1 MLKSVLKCLVRII
14 PRKDIL
20 IKRKVGNHMMYLDLK
35 DPGLSAE
42 LMHMRPGD
50 PEREPAFM
58 KILRQELEKGMT
70 AIDIGANIGYVTL
83 IMAELV
89 GPSGRVYAIEPHP
102 HNYSILVKN
111 IEANGY
117 AGLVFPYQIGISN
130 VSGML
135 TLHVSDASNLHSM
148 SAARHSKAS
157 IDIQVSTLD
166 DFMKDKGYPNF
177 IKMDIEGHEVEA
189 LDGMYNALRNAEP
202 PVRILM
208 EVHPMYY
215 SETHSLERQLRRLM
229 AIGFNT
235 KYVVSAGLP
244 RPDFF
249 AEHGYEP
256 KEVIGA
262 GCWCRGI
269 YTDISNEHMLMAAC
283 HEHDQFIEHE
293 NFHTTKIVRSIMIE
307 KSTLGC
313 QMSLVTQGGD

>member
-1 MLKSVLKCLVRII
+1 MLSSVLDRLYRFLQRI
-14 PRKDIL
+14 PRKDNL
-20 IKRKVGNHMMYLDLK
+20 IKRRIGNHIMYLDLK

-42 LMHMRPGD
+42 LMRRRPGD

-58 KILRQELEKGMT
+58 KILRRELEKGMT

-89 GPSGRVYAIEPHP
+89 GPSGQVYAIEPHP
-102 HNYSILVKN
+102 RNYSILVKN

-117 AGLVFPYQIGISN
+117 AGFVSPYQMGISN
-130 VSGML
+130 VSEVS
-135 TLHVSDASNLHSM
+135 TIHISDASNLHSM
-148 SAARHSKAS
+148 SATKHSKAS
-157 IDIQVSTLD
+157 IDIQLSTLD
-166 DFMKDKGYPNF
+166 DFMKDNSYPNF

-189 LDGMYNALRNAEP
+189 LEGMYNTLRNAEP

-215 SETHSLERQLRRLM
+215 SETHSLEHPLRRLIN
-229 AIGFNT
+229 IGFNA
-235 KYVVSAGLP
+235 KYVVSAGIP

-256 KEVIGA
+256 REVIDA

-283 HEHDQFIEHE
+283 HEHEQFIKCR
-293 NFHTTKIVRSIMIE
+293 NLHTAKIVRAIMVE
-307 KSTLGC
+307 KSTLRSASDG
-313 QMSLVTQGGD
+313 